1 MLLFSSEHKTV
12 SWIMSHIGD
21 NELEQL
27 EYLSLVSKVC
37 TELDNH
43 LGISD
48 KDLAE
53 FVISL
58 AEKQPTFDGFKSLLL
73 KNGAEFTDS
82 LVGNLLRLIQTMR
95 PPPKASTSKAFEP
108 VVKQKS
114 DKDKLK
120 ELFPALC
127 RPDDPAPK
135 AILDEDDVKIAD
147 AAMKEL
153 EMFMPSV
160 SRSDSKSPT
169 PHASTNR
176 RSSSASSPS
185 ITATRSPT
193 HGESP
198 APSVGARM
206 SILHLHTKEEMD
218 TVLYQ
223 LVEKYCGETLCLC
236 QQASLTLI
244 GQAGSLSTC
253 FRHV

>member
-160 SRSDSKSPT
+160 SRSDSKSK
-169 PHASTNR
+169 TNR

-185 ITATRSPT
+185 ITATKSPT

-198 APSVGARM
+198 EPSVGARM
-206 SILHLHTKEEMD
+206 SILYLHTKEEMD

-223 LVEKYCGETLCLC
+223 LVEKYRGETLCLC
-236 QQASLTLI
+236 QQASLTLTYWPY
-244 GQAGSLSTC
+244 SLSIC
-253 FRHV
+253 IEDD